1 MAATAYDQAHLRTEG
16 ELLHDSIFGS
26 PIPEPV
32 LQKYVE
38 AHNYYLI
45 SPDKSE
51 LIWMSKVIQLGFDL
65 EALEIALRF
74 SNRYHLL
81 VRKTKILIYITE
93 AFDAYRP
100 YFVNENSQRLGAMV
114 TLTFHG
120 LRTTWKFLK
129 GKFLLWRLNHL
140 V

>member
-1 MAATAYDQAHLRTEG
+1 METTVYDLAHLRTEG
-16 ELLHDSIFGS
+16 ERLHTFIFGH

-38 AHNYYLI
+38 AHNFYLR
-45 SPDKSE
+45 SPEKSE
-51 LIWMSKVIQLGFDL
+51 LIWMNKVIRLGFDL

-74 SNRYHLL
+74 SNRHHLL
-81 VRKTKILIYITE
+81 VRKAKILVYITE

-100 YFVNENSQRLGAMV
+100 LFINERPQRLRAM
-114 TLTFHG
+114 TALIFHG
-120 LRTTWKFLK
+120 FRTVSKFLK
-129 GKFLLWRLNHL
+129 GKFLLWRLNRL

>member
-1 MAATAYDQAHLRTEG
+1 MVATVYDLAHLRTEG
-16 ELLHDSIFGS
+16 ERLHDSIFGS
-26 PIPEPV
+26 RIPEPV
-32 LQKYVE
+32 LQKYIE
-38 AHNYYLI
+38 AHNYYLT
-45 SPDKSE
+45 SPDKAE

-81 VRKTKILIYITE
+81 VRKTKILVYITE

-100 YFVNENSQRLGAMV
+100 HFVNEDSQRLRAMV

-120 LRTTWKFLK
+120 LRTASKFLK
-129 GKFLLWRLNHL
+129 GKFLLWRLNRL

>member
-1 MAATAYDQAHLRTEG
+1 METTVYDLAHLRTEG
-16 ELLHDSIFGS
+16 ERLHTSIFGY

-32 LQKYVE
+32 LQKYVV
-38 AHNYYLI
+38 AHNFYLR
-45 SPDKSE
+45 SPEKSE
-51 LIWMSKVIQLGFDL
+51 LIWMSKVIRLGFDL

-74 SNRYHLL
+74 SNRDHLL

-93 AFDAYRP
+93 TFDAYRP
-100 YFVNENSQRLGAMV
+100 LLINERPQRLRAMIA
-114 TLTFHG
+114 LTFHG
-120 LRTTWKFLK
+120 PRTASKFLK